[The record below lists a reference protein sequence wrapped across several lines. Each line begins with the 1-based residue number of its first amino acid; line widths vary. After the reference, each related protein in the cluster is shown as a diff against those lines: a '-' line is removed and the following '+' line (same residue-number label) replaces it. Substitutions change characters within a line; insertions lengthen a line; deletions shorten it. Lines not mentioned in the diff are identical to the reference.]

1 MPVGVCRYSDR
12 MARVTTLAVTL
23 NAAPSRVY
31 RALTSADDVQRWMVP
46 DGMTS
51 EVHRFE
57 AREGGEF
64 RISLTYESA
73 ANVGKTSAHT
83 DTYHGWFVTLQ
94 PYELVVQEMEFES
107 DDPTMLG
114 TMTTT
119 LALSEQSGTTHLM
132 VVHDDVPPG
141 VSLADNETGWRMSLA
156 KLARLVEADGTRT

>member
-1 MPVGVCRYSDR
+1 M
-12 MARVTTLAVTL
+12 L
-23 NAAPSRVY
+23 NATPSRVY
-31 RALTSADDVQRWMVP
+31 RALTSASDVQRWMVP

-64 RISLTYESA
+64 RISLTYESTA
-73 ANVGKTSAHT
+73 QQGKSTAHT
-83 DTYHGWFVTLQ
+83 DTYHGRFVTLK

-107 DDPTMLG
+107 DDPAMLG

-119 LALSEQSGTTHLM
+119 FTLSEQSGETHL
-132 VVHDDVPPG
+132 VAVHDDVPPG

-156 KLARLVEADGTRT
+156 KLARLVEADRDRA